1 MFCKTIKPLL
11 SDKSCIRD
19 RISISGKGEILKTES
34 ETAETLNDFF
44 SNIAKDLNISRY
56 SELDSVAENIIEPIL
71 RAIFKYKDHP
81 SILAIQSQYEAKT
94 FRFTKFV

>member
-44 SNIAKDLNISRY
+44 SNIAKDLNIS
-56 SELDSVAENIIEPIL
+56 STLSLIL
-71 RAIFKYKDHP
+71 LQKI
-81 SILAIQSQYEAKT
+81 
-94 FRFTKFV
+94 